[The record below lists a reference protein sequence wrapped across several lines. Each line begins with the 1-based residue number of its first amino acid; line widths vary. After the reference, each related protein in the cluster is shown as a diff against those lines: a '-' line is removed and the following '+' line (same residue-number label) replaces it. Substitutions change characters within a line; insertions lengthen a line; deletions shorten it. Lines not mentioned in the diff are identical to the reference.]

1 MRISVFG
8 LGYVGAV
15 SCGCLADLGHS
26 IVGVDVA
33 KAKVDLINAGKPPIV
48 EAGLDELLE
57 KAIKAKTLRATTD
70 GDEAVKNS
78 DAALLCVG
86 TPSTRSGGVTTHY
99 LEAVA
104 RQIGESIKKQNH
116 PGHFVVM
123 TRSTSL
129 PHVHELIIKI
139 LEESSGRKMGQGIG
153 YVCHPEFLREGV
165 AVEDFYHPPKV
176 VFGATD
182 PKTEEI
188 CKALYPRIEAP
199 TFFVPPKVAAMIKY
213 ADNCFHALKVTFGNE
228 VGLIC
233 KELGV
238 DSHAVMDVFCAD
250 QKLNISPKYLK
261 PGFAFGGSCLP
272 KDLRA
277 ILDTARATATDLP
290 MLSGM
295 LASNK
300 VQIES
305 LLRRVISE
313 KRPTVGLVGL
323 AFKEGTDDVRESP
336 LVNVVEALCGKGHPV
351 RIYDEHLS
359 PQALVG
365 ANRSFAFSAI
375 PHLTEL
381 MSTDLQK
388 VADQCDVLIVSHR
401 LKPETWAKVKF
412 KSGARIIDLVG
423 VAALRK
429 TAGYEGLYW

>member
-15 SCGCLADLGHS
+15 SCGCLADLGHTV
-26 IVGVDVA
+26 VGVDVSQ
-33 KAKVDLINAGKPPIV
+33 AKVDLINAGKPPIV
-48 EAGLDELLE
+48 EAGLNELLE
-57 KAIKAKTLRATTD
+57 KAIRNKVLRATID

-78 DAALLCVG
+78 DVALLCVG

-104 RQIGESIKKQNH
+104 RQVGESIKKHN
-116 PGHFVVM
+116 PKHFVVM

-129 PHVHELIIKI
+129 PHVHQLIIDI
-139 LEESSGRKMGQGIG
+139 LEKSSGRKMGQGIG

-165 AVEDFYHPPKV
+165 AVDDFYHPPKV
-176 VFGATD
+176 VFGSTD
-182 PKTEEI
+182 PVTTEV
-188 CKALYPRIEAP
+188 CRTMYPKIDAP
-199 TFFVPPKVAAMIKY
+199 TFHVEPQVAAMIKY

-228 VGLIC
+228 IGLIC

-238 DSHAVMDVFCAD
+238 DSHKVMDVFCAD

-277 ILDTARATATDLP
+277 ILDTARQTATDLP
-290 MLSGM
+290 MLAGM

-300 VQIES
+300 VQVEA

-313 KRPTVGLVGL
+313 RRPVVGLVGL

-336 LVNVVEALCGKGHPV
+336 LVNVVEALCGKGHPLK
-351 RIYDEHLS
+351 IYDEHLS
-359 PQALVG
+359 IQALVG

-375 PHLTEL
+375 PHLAEL
-381 MSTDLQK
+381 MNDKLQD
-388 VADQCDVLIVSHR
+388 VVDAADVLIVSHR
-401 LKPETWAKVKF
+401 LKPATWQSVKF
-412 KSGARIIDLVG
+412 KPGQRVIDLINVPD
-423 VAALRK
+423 LRK
-429 TAGYEGLYW
+429 APGYEGLYW